1 MCALGYTYYMQTL
14 IQPLTSLGLTETEA
28 ALYVAGS
35 RVQSSTVQEL
45 VRATKLKRPTIYHA
59 LRTLGEKGLVTERRT
74 RGTLRFSMSPTQHL
88 HALLAEQKRQV
99 DERAATL
106 TTLLPLL
113 DKERLARTDGVEV
126 VQYDGMK
133 MVMDVAFR
141 CKSKHWDIIAPYNNF
156 LREYDKTFAQQYL
169 HARTYHNI
177 TSRTLWEDGA
187 KNGRKLTE
195 EEKKNRQPRLMPWVM
210 HGRFKSMIIL
220 FDSSIAVFS
229 SLDKQSAMLITSPDI
244 HALFQAMFDC
254 IWEFSEAY

>member
-1 MCALGYTYYMQTL
+1 MNALVQSL
-14 IQPLTSLGLTETEA
+14 VSLGLTETEA
-28 ALYVAGS
+28 TLYSVGS
-35 RVQSSTVQEL
+35 RAMSSSVQEL
-45 VRATKLKRPTIYHA
+45 VRATKLKRPTMYHA
-59 LRTLGEKGLVTERRT
+59 LRTLGEKGLVTEKRT
-74 RGTLRFSMSPTQHL
+74 RGVLRFSMSPSQHL
-88 HALLAEQKRQV
+88 HALIAEQKRKA

-113 DKERLARTDGVEV
+113 DKERLARTDGVDV
-126 VQYDGMK
+126 VQYDGIEGMK

-141 CKSKHWDIIAPYNNF
+141 CTSKHWDIIAPYNNF
-156 LREYDKTFAQQYL
+156 LREYDATFAQQYL
-169 HARTYHNI
+169 HARTFHNI
-177 TSRTLWEDGA
+177 TSRTLWEDGMR
-187 KNGRKLTE
+187 NSRKLTE

-229 SLDKQSAMLITSPDI
+229 SLDKQSAMLITSPDM